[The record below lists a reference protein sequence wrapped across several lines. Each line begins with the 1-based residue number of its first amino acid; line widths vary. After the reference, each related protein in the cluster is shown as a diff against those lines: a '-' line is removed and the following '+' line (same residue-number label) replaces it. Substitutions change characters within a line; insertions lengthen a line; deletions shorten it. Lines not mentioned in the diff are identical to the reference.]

1 MPFEAK
7 QKPLAH
13 SRQEGM
19 PSGKIYK
26 ETFTGGSSTVE
37 TKIPIATSLVV
48 AWLSLATF
56 GMPSPASAEWY
67 VAGDVGV
74 NFADR
79 LTGISGTNGLEG
91 LQAPDFDLANSVS
104 YGAKLGYFPGDSWFG
119 IEGEVLQ
126 STPHIKNLDDIPGI
140 HLRVTTVGVNLLARY
155 PGRTFQPYA
164 GVGVGTVIAHLS
176 DSATTQSDT
185 DVTSGWNVLAG
196 LRAFVT
202 PYVAVFTEY
211 KYVGTTLRFDQAFGS
226 VGGFEGEYRAQYV
239 LVGLSYHF

>member
-1 MPFEAK
+1 M
-7 QKPLAH
+7 
-13 SRQEGM
+13 
-19 PSGKIYK
+19 
-26 ETFTGGSSTVE
+26 E
-37 TKIPIATSLVV
+37 TKIPIAAGLVV
-48 AWLSLATF
+48 AWLSIATF
-56 GMPSPASAEWY
+56 GMPNLASSEWY

-79 LTGISGTNGLEG
+79 LTGISGTGDLTGVEPRSPN
-91 LQAPDFDLANSVS
+91 FDLKNSVS
-104 YGAKLGYFPGDSWFG
+104 YGAKLGYFPEHSWFG

-126 STPHIKNLDDIPGI
+126 TTPHIKNLDDVPGI
-140 HLRVTTVGVNLLARY
+140 HLSVTTVGVNFLARY

-176 DSATTQSDT
+176 DSATTESNT

-211 KYVGTTLRFDQAFGS
+211 KYTGATLRFDQAFGT
-226 VGGFEGEYRAQYV
+226 GGFEGVYRAQHV